1 MSALLVAGISIIG
14 QVLIGYWW
22 KRGVEAKDEK
32 ISKLEERVDEMDTR
46 RITGIERDVTK
57 GEDSRRKI
65 YERMDKIEITAAGAA
80 RDLAHA
86 LSHLPKI
93 EEVSRQMSAT
103 AATLERVTEQVA
115 TMEARLYGDAAK
127 IGELRSQR

>member
-1 MSALLVAGISIIG
+1 MNEFYA
-14 QVLIGYWW
+14 VLFSGLAQIVIAYIF
-22 KRGVEAKDEK
+22 KRAVEDKDQK

-46 RITGIERDVTK
+46 RITGIERDVSK

-86 LSHLPKI
+86 LAHLPKI